1 MPRILVAEESATLRY
16 ILVRMLE
23 HAGHEVVELE
33 RLEALPAGL
42 DRAEG
47 LDALVI
53 GWPDPLPQGFDTL
66 LPRLRAAPLQRLPT
80 VFLAHDPPPEL
91 LQYALDRPATA
102 LVPWESHAELTEGL
116 DSLLQQH
123 ATEELPQTAIPDA
136 DEGLRILLVDDSR
149 SIRLGYR
156 RILERA
162 GHQVTGAASVEEGW
176 KLALEQPFDLAII
189 DYFMPGQNGD
199 ALCRLLRNDPRT
211 RNIRLSVL
219 TGTYLDEVIAR
230 CLQAGAVECMF
241 KNESMDLFLAR
252 VESIARHVRHQRE
265 IESERSR
272 LAAIL
277 GSVGDGVYGVDL
289 NGRITFINPAARRIL
304 GLPEDLA
311 LTGQCPFSLFHGIDT
326 RGRDIT
332 PEQCPLHRSYLS
344 GQALSGHETVFRTHG
359 GRLLPVACSAHP
371 LIVNGQRQGM
381 VVAFRDVSERRLLE
395 EQLRWQA
402 THDPLTELFNRR
414 YFEEEL
420 EREVRRH
427 QRGEPDSAL
436 LYIDLDQFKYLN
448 DTAGHEAGDRLL
460 IDIGRQLERRL
471 RRGDTL
477 ARLGGDEFALILRNV
492 DRDHIEEIAEGFRLM
507 LSEYRFSTD
516 GRSYNIGG
524 SIGIALIDA
533 ETRSSSEVLANA
545 DIACHIAKRNGRNQV
560 HLYDPSQDER
570 AAMDLDLGWSSRL
583 REALEEG
590 RFVLH
595 YQPIVALADID
606 MDRLPAEDGA
616 VWQQLSDGPLHF
628 EVLLRLRSEG
638 GELIPP
644 GAFLSSAER
653 FNIMPAIDL
662 WVVRHA
668 LRELRRFETEHTA
681 PLTFS
686 VNLSAS
692 TLNDERARQQVL
704 ELVSEAGLGNS
715 QLIFEITETTAI
727 DNFSLAQQFME
738 ELRALNC
745 RIALDDFGTGFSSFS
760 QLKSIDAN
768 YVKIDGQY
776 VHNMAR
782 DPIDRAIVTSMN
794 DIAHSLGLQTVAE
807 FVESAETLRLLKVC
821 GVDFVQGYYIQRPL
835 LELGGAT
842 QPERRLKP
850 VREADARPGR

>member
-23 HAGHEVVELE
+23 HAGHTVEQIEDWPSLAE
-33 RLEALPAGL
+33 TLAGST
-42 DRAEG
+42 RP
-47 LDALVI
+47 DALVL
-53 GWPDPLPQGFDTL
+53 GWPEPVPEEMTGILEQLSSTRLQGLPAL
-66 LPRLRAAPLQRLPT
+66 
-80 VFLAHDPPPEL
+80 FLTHEPPPEL
-91 LQYALDRPATA
+91 LQYTLERKASA
-102 LVPWESHAELTEGL
+102 LVPWESHAELSEGL
-116 DSLLQQH
+116 ETLLQARPETPPEADH
-123 ATEELPQTAIPDA
+123 AAQGSDR
-136 DEGLRILLVDDSR
+136 LRILLVDDSR

-162 GHQVTGAASVEEGW
+162 GHQVTGAGSVDEAW
-176 KLALEQPFDLAII
+176 QRALEQPFDLAII
-189 DYFMPGQNGD
+189 DYFMPGKNGD
-199 ALCRLLRNDPRT
+199 ALCRMLRNDPRT

-230 CLQAGAVECMF
+230 CLEAGAVECMF

-252 VESIARHVRHQRE
+252 VQSISRHVHYQRE
-265 IESERSR
+265 IEAERSR

-277 GSVGDGVYGVDL
+277 ESVGDGVYGVDPE
-289 NGRITFINPAARRIL
+289 GHITFINPAACRIL
-304 GLPEDLA
+304 GFDTPPLGESA
-311 LTGQCPFSLFHGIDT
+311 FELFHGIDT
-326 RGRDIT
+326 RGRAIPGDH
-332 PEQCPLHRSYLS
+332 CPLQQSYAS
-344 GQALSGHETVFRTHG
+344 GRPLAGHEGVFRT
-359 GRLLPVACSAHP
+359 RDNRVLPVACSAYP
-371 LIVNGQRQGM
+371 LIVNGERQGM
-381 VVAFRDVSERRLLE
+381 VVAFRDVSEQRLLE

-420 EREVRRH
+420 EREVQRH

-477 ARLGGDEFALILRNV
+477 ARLGGDEFALILRNIE
-492 DRDHIEEIAEGFRLM
+492 RETIEEIAENFRQM
-507 LSEYRFSTD
+507 LSEYRFHAE

-524 SIGIALIDA
+524 SIGIAIIDGD
-533 ETRSSSEVLANA
+533 TRSSSEALANA

-570 AAMDLDLGWSSRL
+570 AAMDMDLGWSSRL

-590 RFVLH
+590 HFVLH

-606 MDRLPAEDGA
+606 MNNLPPEEGG
-616 VWQQLSDGPLHF
+616 VWQALADMPLHF
-628 EVLLRLRSEG
+628 EVLLRLRAET

-644 GAFLSSAER
+644 GAFLTSAER

-662 WVVRHA
+662 WVLRRA
-668 LRELRRFETEHTA
+668 LRELQRYETGRKATT
-681 PLTFS
+681 TFS
-686 VNLSAS
+686 INLSAS
-692 TLNDERARQQVL
+692 TLNDDKARQEVL
-704 ELVSEAGLGNS
+704 DEVRNARLQNS
-715 QLIFEITETTAI
+715 ALIFEITETTAI
-727 DNFSLAQQFME
+727 DNFSTAQHFME
-738 ELRALNC
+738 ELRALDC

-760 QLKSIDAN
+760 QLKAIDAN

-794 DIAHSLGLQTVAE
+794 DIAHSLGLKTVAE

-821 GVDFVQGYYIQRPL
+821 GVDYVQGYYIQRPL
-835 LELGGAT
+835 LELT
-842 QPERRLKP
+842 HPERA
-850 VREADARPGR
+850 VRPLHAVGRAEGQQQGG

>member
-1 MPRILVAEESATLRY
+1 MPRILIAEESATLRY
-16 ILVRMLE
+16 ILVRLLE
-23 HAGHEVVELE
+23 QAGHEAVELE
-33 RLEALPAGL
+33 RPGDLPALLGPPV
-42 DRAEG
+42 G
-47 LDALVI
+47 IDALVI
-53 GWPDPLPQGFDTL
+53 GWPEPLPDSFDAL
-66 LPRLRAAPLQRLPT
+66 LARLRSAPLNRLPAL
-80 VFLAHDPPPEL
+80 FLAHEPPPEL
-91 LQYALDRPATA
+91 LQYTLDRPSTA
-102 LVPWESHAELTEGL
+102 LIPWESHAELAEGL
-116 DSLLQQH
+116 DSLLKHGAGKEIVQP
-123 ATEELPQTAIPDA
+123 ASGEAGD
-136 DEGLRILLVDDSR
+136 GLRILLVDDSR

-199 ALCRLLRNDPRT
+199 ALCRLLHNDPRT

-219 TGTYLDEVIAR
+219 TGTYLDEVITQ

-277 GSVGDGVYGVDL
+277 GSVGDGVYGVDGE
-289 NGRITFINPAARRIL
+289 GRITFVNPAARRL
-304 GLPEDLA
+304 LELPEEQEVS
-311 LTGQCPFSLFHGIDT
+311 GQSAFELFHGVDT
-326 RGRDIT
+326 RGRPLP
-332 PEQCPLHRSYLS
+332 PEHCALQASYRS
-344 GQALSGHETVFRTHG
+344 GQPLAGHETVFRTRS
-359 GRLLPVACSAHP
+359 GRLLPVECSAHP
-371 LIVNGQRQGM
+371 LIVNDQRQGM

-420 EREVRRH
+420 EREVQRH

-436 LYIDLDQFKYLN
+436 LYIDLDRFKYLN

-533 ETRSSSEVLANA
+533 DTRSSSEALANA

-560 HLYDPSQDER
+560 HLYDAAQDER

-595 YQPIVALADID
+595 YQPIVALSDID

-644 GAFLSSAER
+644 SAFISSAER

-668 LRELRRFETEHTA
+668 LRELRRFETSHEA

-686 VNLSAS
+686 INLSAS

-704 ELVSEAGLGNS
+704 GLVAEAGLDHS
-715 QLIFEITETTAI
+715 SLIFEITETTAI

-738 ELRALNC
+738 ELRALGC

-835 LELGGAT
+835 LELGGTA
-842 QPERRLKP
+842 QPSLQLRAI
-850 VREADARPGR
+850 REAEARPGL